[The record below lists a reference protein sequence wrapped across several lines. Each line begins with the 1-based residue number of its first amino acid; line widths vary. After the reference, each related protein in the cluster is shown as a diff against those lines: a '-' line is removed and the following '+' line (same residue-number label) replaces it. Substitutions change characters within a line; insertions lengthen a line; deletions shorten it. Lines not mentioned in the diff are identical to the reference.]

1 TTLNEEMANRNVEL
15 TSAYNDL
22 SNLLASAK
30 IPIVMLE
37 ADLRIRRITPPAEK
51 LLNLIPADVGRPLRD
66 INMRIE
72 IPDLDMKILKVID
85 TVTPL
90 EEEVRDRDGNL
101 YLLGIRPF
109 LTPERKIDGAILSIL
124 EISRLKMSYEKL
136 ARALEYA
143 NAILQTTREPV
154 MVLEETLRV
163 HTVNRAF
170 CETFRVGQ
178 EYVEHRILGDVGN
191 GEWRNPRLRK
201 LLHRVLTHD
210 HPVRD
215 FRLEADY
222 PGIGHRILMLNAHRL
237 SPVEGTSPM
246 IFLSIEDATIRLS
259 EKGRGEKGG
268 TAPAAGRAPAG
279 KERPSR

>member
-1 TTLNEEMANRNVEL
+1 
-15 TSAYNDL
+15 
-22 SNLLASAK
+22 
-30 IPIVMLE
+30 
-37 ADLRIRRITPPAEK
+37 
-51 LLNLIPADVGRPLRD
+51 
-66 INMRIE
+66 MRIE
-72 IPDLDMKILKVID
+72 VPDLDKKVLKVID

-101 YLLGIRPF
+101 YLLGIKPY
-109 LTPERKIDGAILSIL
+109 LTPERKIEGAILSFL

-170 CETFRVGQ
+170 CETFRVGR
-178 EYVEHRILGDVGN
+178 ENVENRILEDVGS
-191 GEWRNPRLRK
+191 GEWRNPRLRD
-201 LLHRVLTHD
+201 LLLRVLTHD

-215 FRLEADY
+215 FRLEAES
-222 PGIGHRILMLNAHRL
+222 PGIGHRILMLNARRL

-246 IFLSIEDATIRLS
+246 IFLSIEDATSRLQAGNRGE
-259 EKGRGEKGG
+259 EKGQRRQAAALPPVGKRG
-268 TAPAAGRAPAG
+268 R
-279 KERPSR
+279 SR